1 MGSSSSVSRPGNSG
15 RASCLSTADREG
27 KSLGR
32 GSVES
37 LLKRSQGT
45 REALMR

>member
-1 MGSSSSVSRPGNSG
+1 MGSSGSVSRPGNSG
-15 RASCLSTADREG
+15 RASCLSTADRED
-27 KSLGR
+27 KSQGQDSI
-32 GSVES
+32 GS

>member
-1 MGSSSSVSRPGNSG
+1 MGSSGSVNTPGNSG

-27 KSLGR
+27 KSLGQ
-32 GSVES
+32 GSVGS

-45 REALMR
+45 RVALMT